1 MLTFCNDQNFLFVLW
16 FLKLEKGLI
25 LNKKMEQYYCSR
37 MCKCAHYI
45 FSGLYTAFLEV
56 SSHSSSFLFIN
67 LQYFYDDNMED
78 KCGIKKDVTEVLF
91 FQ

>member
-1 MLTFCNDQNFLFVLW
+1 MLTFCNDQKFLFVLW

-25 LNKKMEQYYCSR
+25 LYKKKNKKKIEQYYCSR

-45 FSGLYTAFLEV
+45 FSGLYKAFLEV

-67 LQYFYDDNMED
+67 LQY
-78 KCGIKKDVTEVLF
+78 C
-91 FQ
+91 